1 MMRGESMGSGKPLEE
16 VHQALRR
23 SDYGRA
29 ITVAAGIPTHE
40 LSPEQ
45 LSHLMD
51 LLLASAAGLADNSL
65 LELQAY
71 ILVTEMGDQLSR
83 EDSAYAAAVQ
93 LKTNSA
99 LFNKGVVLAQL
110 GRWVEAI
117 EAYDEL
123 VARTGGSR
131 ELGLRENAV
140 RALFNKGASLLG
152 LDRREEAIA
161 VYDELIH
168 RFATDAEPSLN
179 VAVSKAFINKGV
191 ALAELNRLDEA
202 IAVLDEVV
210 SRWGD
215 SGDPQLRERIS
226 KALLNKASALVQL
239 SHREQALATYEDLLA
254 RFGQASDPVLQ
265 QQVEFAR
272 LGKESLQTSLN

>member
-1 MMRGESMGSGKPLEE
+1 MASLRPLER
-16 VHQALRR
+16 VHESLRQ
-23 SDYGRA
+23 SDYRRA
-29 ITVAAGIPTHE
+29 IVAASGIPTYD

-51 LLLASAAGLADNSL
+51 LLLAAAAGLADNSPI
-65 LELQAY
+65 ELQAY
-71 ILVTEMGDQLSR
+71 VLVIQLGDVLSS
-83 EDSAYAAAVQ
+83 EDAAYAASVK

-99 LFNKGVVLAQL
+99 LFNKGVVLAQM
-110 GRWVEAI
+110 GRWNEAI

-123 VARTGGSR
+123 VNRTGGSR

-161 VYDELIH
+161 VYDELI
-168 RFATDAEPSLN
+168 RQFATDAEPSLHI
-179 VAVSKAFINKGV
+179 AVSKAFVNKGV

-210 SRWGD
+210 SRWGE
-215 SGDPQLRERIS
+215 SADPQLRERIS

-239 SHREQALATYEDLLA
+239 NHREKALAAYEEILT
-254 RFGQASDPVLQ
+254 RFGQASEPVLQ
-265 QQVEFAR
+265 QQVEYAR
-272 LGKESLQTSLN
+272 LGVDSLRTSFN